1 MQNVYSPT
9 NARKHFF
16 GLLKQVATEKTP
28 VTIQQ
33 KDHEL
38 DAVIVNKSDWDA
50 IQETLYLYSTGTL
63 DEVAKREKDNSG
75 FTNVDELDWDNL

>member
-16 GLLKQVATEKTP
+16 GLLKQAATEKQP
-28 VTIQQ
+28 IIIQQ
-33 KDHEL
+33 KDPNL
-38 DAVIVNKSDWDA
+38 DAVIVNKGDWDA
-50 IQETLYLYSTGTL
+50 IQETLYLFSTGTL
-63 DEVAKREKDNSG
+63 EKVAGRELDDTG

>member
-1 MQNVYSPT
+1 MQTTYSPT
-9 NARKHFF
+9 NARKNFF
-16 GLLKQVATEKTP
+16 SLLKQVAEEKTP

-38 DAVIVNKSDWDA
+38 DAVIVNKNDWDA

-63 DEVAKREKDNSG
+63 DLVAKREKDNSG